1 MVFLQFALFT
11 LLGVAFVAT
20 TWRSL
25 HTGRL
30 PCGPK
35 SVFFDHIVRRDKSA
49 AAYWLIFV
57 CYNAFGAWLV
67 LHGLRILFG
76 VIEPVPL
83 T

>member
-1 MVFLQFALFT
+1 
-11 LLGVAFVAT
+11 
-20 TWRSL
+20 
-25 HTGRL
+25 
-30 PCGPK
+30 
-35 SVFFDHIVRRDKSA
+35 VFFDHIVRRDKSA